1 MFDSFYYRLYAKLQK
16 TRATMSHAHIIQRIK
31 GRLCQ
36 RQRKLWH
43 TRILGAPM
51 PNSPLLGLLARIIDG
66 IKESLRKKFNLISI
80 YHYFDLST
88 PPPFQLVQQIDPQR
102 FTQNLHLKRSR
113 FQLPSLKPRNSQ
125 PLDWLT

>member
-16 TRATMSHAHIIQRIK
+16 TRATMSQARIPQGIK
-31 GRLCQ
+31 GRSCQ
-36 RQRKLWH
+36 RQIKLWAA
-43 TRILGAPM
+43 RILGT
-51 PNSPLLGLLARIIDG
+51 PNSPLLGLLSRIVDG